1 MGERGRFRK
10 IARADLQR
18 IEYQPVNWFR
28 LIAELQRRGWSLSL
42 IARAINAQVSTINAW
57 VNAGTEPRHRNG
69 EKLVHLYERET
80 GQAAPRL

>member
-69 EKLVHLYERET
+69 EKLVCLYERET